1 MRKIAIANRK
11 GGTGKSTT
19 AVNVAAC
26 LALAGNRVLL
36 IDTDV
41 QNHCIKLLGVNTDK
55 GLADLLDNKPIK
67 PIEARP
73 RLSVIA
79 GGRELAGSV
88 RLMARES
95 ISPERVLLNTLKR
108 YDNKYDFI
116 LLDTGPGFNDMSVN
130 VLFYASEVLI
140 PVSMEYLAMDG
151 LITFLHEIDII
162 KKHKNITIKYVIP
175 TFLDGRVKKSAE
187 IMEQLK
193 EHFGE
198 RLSSPIHYSTKL
210 SEGPAWGQTVF
221 EYAPRSKAAIDYA
234 KLTKAIV

>member
-11 GGTGKSTT
+11 GGVGKTTT
-19 AVNVAAC
+19 AVNVSAG
-26 LALAGNRVLL
+26 LALAGNTVLL

-55 GLADLLDNKPIK
+55 GLADLLDNQSIEPT
-67 PIEARP
+67 EARP
-73 RLSVIA
+73 DLFVIP

-95 ISPERVLLNTLKR
+95 ISPERVLFNTLKR

-116 LLDTGPGFNDMSVN
+116 ILDTGPGFNDMSIN
-130 VLFYASEVLI
+130 VLFYANEVLS

-162 KKHKNITIKYVIP
+162 KRHKDVTIKYVIP

-187 IMEQLK
+187 IMGQLK
-193 EHFGE
+193 DHFGE
-198 RLSSPIHYSTKL
+198 RLSLPIHYSTKL
-210 SEGPAWGQTVF
+210 SEAPAWGRTVF
-221 EYAPRSKAAIDYA
+221 EYAPRSKVAIDYA
-234 KLTKAIV
+234 NLIKAIA